1 MKKREQMREWIR
13 LRLPIW
19 RGYDEDQFE
28 EREIREI
35 VSEYRAK
42 NIIYLPIKNAY
53 VFIDDLAVHSQDVI
67 EQYIHRE
74 MKHWMSLY
82 FRTLLP
88 LKNYTKNQRLQK
100 LMGNLLE
107 LLQEEVTESEAEE
120 RAKK

>member
-13 LRLPIW
+13 SRLPIW
-19 RGYDEDQFE
+19 RGFAEDQFE
-28 EREIREI
+28 EREIREV

-42 NIIYLPIKNAY
+42 NIIYLPTKDAY
-53 VFIDDLAVHSQDVI
+53 VFIDDLVGKDQEII
-67 EQYIHRE
+67 EQYIRRE

-100 LMGNLLE
+100 LMGNLLD
-107 LLQEEVTESEAEE
+107 LLKEEATESEADE